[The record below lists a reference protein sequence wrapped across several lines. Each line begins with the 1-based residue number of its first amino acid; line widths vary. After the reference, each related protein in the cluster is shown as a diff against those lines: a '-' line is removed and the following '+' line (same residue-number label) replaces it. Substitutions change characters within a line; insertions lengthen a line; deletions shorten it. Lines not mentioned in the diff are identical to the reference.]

1 MSQPT
6 IKSIGET
13 VRQQE
18 QSYTSGVT
26 QISKYVSYSMNETLE
41 QIDAY
46 LNSKHISGPTDSLGR
61 DKPFFNIVSAATN
74 IWFRATDIDRRNIKI
89 RATKSKDWIDSFVAT
104 IHLQLW
110 MRKARF
116 GTFLNEWG
124 RVLARYGSALIKK
137 VENSDGLHLEVIPWN
152 RLIVDQVDIEAS
164 SIIEVIELSASQ
176 LRRRIETHGYDKDA
190 VESLIES
197 AQTARETKDR
207 RRKDNLNNFIK
218 LYEVHGEFPLCLYND
233 SEKDT
238 DKTTYVR
245 QMHVIS
251 FVGKKNGRNTEY
263 DDFTLYRGLERTNPY
278 KLTHLIEEDGRT
290 LSIGAVEHLFES
302 QWMMNHTALQIKN
315 QLDLAS
321 KLIFQTA
328 DINFVGQNALAA
340 IETGDILIHA
350 AGMPLNIV
358 PNNAHDVTSLQNF
371 AASWKS
377 LANEIVGISDAMLG
391 AAPKSGTAW
400 RQTEAML
407 NESYNLFELMTEN
420 KGLAIEDM
428 MREWIIPSLKKKMN
442 TSEEIA
448 ATLEQSDIDK
458 IDPIYI
464 KNIAIEEVNKKIK
477 EMLLEGEVPTQMDQ
491 EFMTAKAEGDVREM
505 LASLGD
511 QRFFKPSELGD
522 KTWKEQFKDL
532 EWEIQVDVT
541 GEETNVQEALATLN
555 TALKVVMTPGFD
567 QNKKAQMIV
576 GKILEQ
582 SGAMSPIEY
591 NALPATPAA
600 PAMPTGAAQQGDITM
615 APTSQTQ

>member
-1 MSQPT
+1 MTTT
-6 IKSIGET
+6 IKSIGEV
-13 VRQQE
+13 VREQE

-26 QISKYVSYSMNETLE
+26 QISKHVSYSMNETLE
-41 QIDAY
+41 TIDAY
-46 LNSKHISGPTDSLGR
+46 LNSKHVSGPTDSLGR
-61 DKPFFNIVSAATN
+61 EKPFFNIVTAATN
-74 IWFRATDIDRRNIKI
+74 IWYRATDIDRKNIRIK
-89 RATKSKDWIDSFVAT
+89 ATKSKDWLDSFVAT
-104 IHLQLW
+104 VHLQVW

-116 GTFLNEWG
+116 GTFLNSWG
-124 RVLARYGSALIKK
+124 RELARYGSALIKK
-137 VENSDGLHLEVIPWN
+137 VENKDGLYIEVIPWN
-152 RLIVDQVDIEAS
+152 RLLVDQVDIDAS
-164 SIIEVIELSASQ
+164 PIIEVIELSPAQ
-176 LRRRIETHGYDKDA
+176 LRRRIETHGYDSDM

-197 AQTARETKDR
+197 AQTARETKDKR
-207 RRKDNLNNFIK
+207 KKDNLSNFIK
-218 LYEVHGEFPLCLYND
+218 LYEVHGEFPLCLFND
-233 SEKDT
+233 SEDENAK
-238 DKTTYVR
+238 KTYVR

-251 FVGKKNGRNTEY
+251 FVGKRNGRNTEY
-263 DDFTLYRGLERTNPY
+263 SDFTLFRGLERSNPY

-328 DINFVGQNALAA
+328 DINFVGQNALTS
-340 IETGDILIHA
+340 IETGDVLIHA
-350 AGMPLNIV
+350 SGMPLNIV
-358 PNNAHDVTSLQNF
+358 PNNAHDVTSIQNF
-371 AASWKS
+371 AASWKT
-377 LANEIVGISDAMLG
+377 LANEIVGISEAMLG

-407 NESYNLFELMTEN
+407 QESYNLFELMTEN

-428 MREWIIPSLKKKMN
+428 MREWIIPHLKKKMD

-464 KNIAIEEVNKKIK
+464 KHVAINEVNNKIK
-477 EMLLEGEVPTQMDQ
+477 QMLLEGEAPTQMDQ

-505 LASLGD
+505 LTSLGD
-511 QRFFKPSELGD
+511 QRFFKPSELSD

-532 EWEIQVDVT
+532 EWEVQVDVT

-555 TALKVVMTPGFD
+555 TALKVVVTPGFD
-567 QNKKAQMIV
+567 QNKKAQAIV

-591 NALPATPAA
+591 NALPSTPV
-600 PAMPTGAAQQGDITM
+600 MPTGAAPQGDITT